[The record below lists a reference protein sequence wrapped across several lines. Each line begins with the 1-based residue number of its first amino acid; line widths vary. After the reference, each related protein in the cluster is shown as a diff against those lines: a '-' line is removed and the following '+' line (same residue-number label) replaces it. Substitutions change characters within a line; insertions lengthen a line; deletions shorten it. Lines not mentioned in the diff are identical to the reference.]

1 MTETNGGTGLGDV
14 HRLSLNELPD
24 VPLAG
29 LYQVLQQSLHEVN
42 RYPDPFSHKLARSIA
57 ATYSTSELDVV
68 VGPGSAAILQ
78 QVVQWA
84 APHRGEVVYAWPSF
98 DAYPLVV
105 HSAGA
110 HPVEVPL
117 KEHGHDLPRML
128 DSITGDTRAVILC
141 NPNNPT
147 GTTVDTAG
155 MLAFIREIPDHV
167 VVVLDEAY
175 REFAGA
181 ETPDGCDLYRDLP
194 NMVVL
199 RSFSK
204 SYGLAGL
211 RIGFALAHRDVART
225 LRNRLLPFSVS
236 TVAEAAARAALDSQ
250 PEVLQHI
257 ARVIGE
263 RERMTQ
269 ALRAQSWAVVPS
281 EANFLWLPT
290 GSLSDE
296 FAAEAAR
303 NGIMVRSWKDQGVR
317 VTVGDIKS
325 NDAFLE
331 FAERFAEKA
340 GTPEV

>member
-1 MTETNGGTGLGDV
+1 MTEAIGGTELGDV
-14 HRLSLNELPD
+14 HQLSLNELPD
-24 VPLAG
+24 VPIAD
-29 LYQVLQQSLHEVN
+29 LYHILQQSLHEVN

-57 ATYSTSELDVV
+57 DTYSTSELDVV
-68 VGPGSAAILQ
+68 VGPGSSAILQ
-78 QVVQWA
+78 QVIQWA
-84 APHRGEVVYAWPSF
+84 SPHRGDVVYAWPSF

-105 HSAGA
+105 HNAGA
-110 HPVEVPL
+110 VPVEVPL
-117 KEHGHDLPRML
+117 KDYTHDLPRIL

-155 MLAFIREIPDHV
+155 MLAFLREIPDHV

-181 ETPDGCDLYRDLP
+181 HTPDGCELYRDLP

-225 LRNRLLPFSVS
+225 LRGRLLPFSVS
-236 TVAEAAARAALDSQ
+236 TVAEAAARAALEHR
-250 PEVLQHI
+250 PEVLRHT
-257 ARVIGE
+257 ARVIAE

-269 ALRAQSWAVVPS
+269 ELRDQSWAVVPS

-290 GSLSDE
+290 GSQSDE

-325 NDAFLE
+325 NDVFLQ

-340 GTPEV
+340 GPAEV

>member
-1 MTETNGGTGLGDV
+1 MTEAIGGTELGDA

-29 LYQVLQQSLHEVN
+29 LYQMLQQSLREAN
-42 RYPDPFSHKLARSIA
+42 RYPDPFSHELARSIA
-57 ATYSTSELDVV
+57 DTYSTSELDVV
-68 VGPGSAAILQ
+68 VGPGSAALLQ
-78 QVVQWA
+78 HVIQWA

-110 HPVEVPL
+110 RPVEVPL
-117 KEHGHDLPRML
+117 KDYKHDLPRML
-128 DSITGDTRAVILC
+128 DSITGDTRALILC

-147 GTTVDTAG
+147 GTTVGTAE
-155 MLAFIREIPDHV
+155 MLAFLREIPDHV
-167 VVVLDEAY
+167 LVVLDEAY
-175 REFAGA
+175 REFAGSR
-181 ETPDGCDLYRDLP
+181 TPDGSELYRDLP

-211 RIGFALAHRDVART
+211 RIGFALAHRDMART
-225 LRNRLLPFSVS
+225 LRDRLLPFSVS
-236 TVAEAAARAALDSQ
+236 TVAEAAAKAALDHRT
-250 PEVLQHI
+250 EILRHT
-257 ARVIGE
+257 ARVIAE
-263 RERMTQ
+263 RERMTRE
-269 ALRAQSWAVVPS
+269 LRDQHWAVVPS

-290 GSLSDE
+290 GSRSGE
-296 FAAEAAR
+296 FAAAAAE

-340 GTPEV
+340 GTAEA